1 MYVYFLIANLSLYHS
16 FLFAVCLSFV
26 VFGYFNL
33 QLLLCV
39 FVESA
44 SGFVLLSLGR
54 ATFSVLKPT
63 PFRKKSS

>member
-1 MYVYFLIANLSLYHS
+1 MYVYFFIANLSLYHS

-26 VFGYFNL
+26 VFGYFKL
-33 QLLLCV
+33 QLLCV

>member
-16 FLFAVCLSFV
+16 FLFAVYLSFV

-33 QLLLCV
+33 QLLCV
-39 FVESA
+39 FVEFA

>member
-33 QLLLCV
+33 QLLCV
-39 FVESA
+39 FVVVVA

-63 PFRKKSS
+63 PFCKKSS

>member
-16 FLFAVCLSFV
+16 FLFAVYLSFV

-33 QLLLCV
+33 QLLC
-39 FVESA
+39 FFIQSA

>member
-16 FLFAVCLSFV
+16 FLFAAYLSFV

-33 QLLLCV
+33 QLLCV
-39 FVESA
+39 FIQSA